1 MTRQE
6 AYAKIKE
13 LNLQEVVLRTTGK
26 NFTQTPTAILEK
38 IINEN
43 SSPAASALPKKASVA
58 SKEGTIVD
66 SPFEAAAL
74 TFLGVL
80 KDAGVLDSLLTKL

>member
-26 NFTQTPTAILEK
+26 NFTQTPTAMLER

-43 SSPAASALPKKASVA
+43 SPVSPSLPTTE
-58 SKEGTIVD
+58 EGDNTILD

-80 KDAGVLDSLLTKL
+80 KDAGVLDSLLAKL